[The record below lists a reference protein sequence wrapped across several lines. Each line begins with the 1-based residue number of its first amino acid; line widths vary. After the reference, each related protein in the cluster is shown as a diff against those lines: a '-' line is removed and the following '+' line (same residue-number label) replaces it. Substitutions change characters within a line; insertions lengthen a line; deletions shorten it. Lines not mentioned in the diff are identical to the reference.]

1 MSDTK
6 NRAMQTNDA
15 DDGAFVLVLATV
27 GLVALVLIAIPQ
39 VQALRSSNGMVR
51 WPDALQMLLYWSPIL
66 TLQFYL
72 SIVALRRRY
81 RKRKS

>member
-1 MSDTK
+1 MNDTK
-6 NRAMQTNDA
+6 SRAIQTNDA
-15 DDGAFVLVLATV
+15 DDGAFLLVLATV
-27 GLVALVLIAIPQ
+27 GLVALVLVAIPQ